1 MAIKILET
9 FKKGKV
15 NERLCEDAFFQS
27 ENYIAVI
34 DGVTSKTDFLYNGK
48 TTGKLASEIIYRVL
62 ETLRGDEPLREI
74 VERVNGEITA
84 FYDQIDFPYDRGE
97 KGLQAACVIYSAFYR
112 EIWMIGD

>member
-34 DGVTSKTDFLYNGK
+34 DGVTSKTDFLYHGK

-62 ETLRGDEPLREI
+62 ETLRGDEPLRLLHFMTRLISRTTE
-74 VERVNGEITA
+74 ER
-84 FYDQIDFPYDRGE
+84 RGSR
-97 KGLQAACVIYSAFYR
+97 QPA
-112 EIWMIGD
+112 